1 MNRLIVAST
10 GLLFGSLVAT
20 AVLAEDVSDL
30 VSRLGE
36 ESEIW
41 PSYSSGGVQS
51 ALQRSGGLGEDF
63 AANSAF
69 GKEAS
74 TFGFAERSPE
84 ARMFLAGT
92 LYAESLAFTQDGQY
106 EAATDRLLALQ
117 EIVDKAEGP
126 AALRAYLQRIT
137 EIIAEA
143 VYDRRAMAE
152 FLALLQPQMDDFA
165 TRKSADMQI
174 LLQTGAWL
182 VDLSVAA
189 AAGDHRYLRQKMRI
203 AFTIGEM
210 ERMEAPKG
218 VLDGLR
224 TIEEIAGR
232 DQVEKRDVEKIA
244 REVKRIQSLLG

>member
-1 MNRLIVAST
+1 MNKLIAVLVS
-10 GLLFGSLVAT
+10 SLVGAVVTT
-20 AVLAEDVSDL
+20 AVMAEDVSDL
-30 VSRLGE
+30 TSRLGE
-36 ESEIW
+36 KTEIW
-41 PSYSSGGVQS
+41 ASYNSGGVQS

-69 GKEAS
+69 GKDAS

-92 LYAESLAFTQDGQY
+92 LYAEALAFTQDSQY

-117 EIVDKAEGP
+117 DIVNKAEGP
-126 AALRAYLQRIT
+126 AALRGYLQRTT
-137 EIIAEA
+137 EIIAES
-143 VYDRRAMAE
+143 VYDRRAMVE
-152 FLALLQPQMDDFA
+152 FLALLQPQLDDFA
-165 TRKSADMQI
+165 ANKSSDMRI
-174 LLQTGAWL
+174 LFQTGAWL

-189 AAGDHRYLRQKMRI
+189 TAGDHRYLNQKMRI
-203 AFTIGEM
+203 AYTIEEM

-224 TIEEIAGR
+224 AIEEIAGR